1 LRFERASRE
10 STKGHVTVQ
19 EISQTNFGSEQ
30 KLRYFA
36 PEQENV
42 FRQNFNRSSFAF
54 THKLANNPLFTMPRL
69 IQLASQV
76 KQHPQARPD
85 EVYFDAGDIKVTQ
98 RWADTPKPTM
108 SPEEAI
114 ERIHSAGAWMLI
126 RRAELVPEY
135 RVMLDEC
142 MGEIQKLLGLDLD
155 AVMQVKNAIVF
166 ITSPRRI
173 TTYHIDRECNFL
185 LQVSGD
191 KVINIFDKNDR
202 TVLPDAE
209 LEKYWAVD
217 NNAAV
222 YKPEHQDRARVY
234 KMVPGDGVHIPV
246 NAPHWVTNGESPSV
260 SLSVNFEFKG
270 TEKSDVYRA
279 NYYLR
284 QLGLKPTPPGESPLK
299 DEVKR
304 RLVFPAIKRVKDIK
318 HSVAVRVKKLAGTP
332 VVEPGSTGNTRRM

>member
-1 LRFERASRE
+1 M
-10 STKGHVTVQ
+10 TVQ
-19 EISQTNFGSEQ
+19 QISGTQFGADPKRQ
-30 KLRYFA
+30 YFA
-36 PEQENV
+36 SGQENV

-54 THKLANNPLFTMPRL
+54 KHTLANHPMFEMPRL
-69 IQLASQV
+69 IQLATQV
-76 KQHPQARPD
+76 KQHPEARYD

-98 RWADTPKPTM
+98 KWADTPKPTM

-114 ERIHSAGAWMLI
+114 ERIQTAGAWMLI
-126 RRAELVPEY
+126 RRAELIPEY
-135 RVMLDEC
+135 RVVLEEC
-142 MGEIQKLLGLDLD
+142 MSEIQTLLGLDLD

-185 LQVSGD
+185 LQISGD

-202 TVLPDAE
+202 VVLPEVE

-217 NNAAV
+217 NNAAI
-222 YKPEHQDRARVY
+222 YKPQHQDRARVY
-234 KMVPGDGVHIPV
+234 KMVAGDGVHIPV

-284 QLGLKPTPPGESPLK
+284 QLGLNPTPPGLSPMK

-304 RLVFPAIKRVKDIK
+304 RVVLPAIRRAKDIK
-318 HSVAVRVKKLAGTP
+318 HSVAVRVKKLAGIP
-332 VVEPGSTGNTRRM
+332 VPQVPANPNGNGNARNM

>member
-1 LRFERASRE
+1 
-10 STKGHVTVQ
+10 VTVEQ
-19 EISQTNFGSEQ
+19 ISETKFGSDK

-36 PEQENV
+36 PEQQNV

-54 THKLANNPLFTMPRL
+54 THTLANNPLFTMPRL
-69 IQLASQV
+69 IELATQV
-76 KQHPQARPD
+76 KQHPDARYD

-108 SPEEAI
+108 SPEEAL
-114 ERIHSAGAWMLI
+114 ERIQTAGAWMLI
-126 RRAELVPEY
+126 RRAELIPEY
-135 RVMLDEC
+135 RAMLDEC
-142 MGEIQKLLGLDLD
+142 MGEIQNLLGLDLD

-191 KVINIFDKNDR
+191 KVLNIFDKHDR

-270 TEKSDVYRA
+270 SEKSDVYRT

-284 QLGLKPTPPGESPLK
+284 QLGLTPTPPGESPLM

-304 RLVFPAIKRVKDIK
+304 RLVLPAIKRAKDLK
-318 HSVAVRVKKLAGTP
+318 HSVAAKVKKLTGSP
-332 VVEPGSTGNTRRM
+332 VGDPGANGNTRRM